1 MNSTT
6 IKIDGAKLRELL
18 ESKTGKTIY
27 QIATESGYSKNI
39 LSNAVREGY
48 ASSSVQN
55 IARLYGIAPDAYKIK
70 EPDPIK
76 EPAQISIDD
85 IETIKRDEL
94 KVLIKEAVTEVISKY
109 KFVFDYKNNAIYFTD
124 KEISEVIKEDG
135 VCKRQ

>member
-1 MNSTT
+1 MNKTK
-6 IKIDGAKLRELL
+6 IKIDGSKLRQLL
-18 ESKTGKTIY
+18 ESTTGKTIY

-76 EPAQISIDD
+76 EPSQISIDD
-85 IETIKRDEL
+85 IESIKRSELLELIKDAVRQAIREEL
-94 KVLIKEAVTEVISKY
+94 K
-109 KFVFDYKNNAIYFTD
+109 
-124 KEISEVIKEDG
+124 
-135 VCKRQ
+135 

>member
-1 MNSTT
+1 MNKTK
-6 IKIDGAKLRELL
+6 IKIDGSKLRQLL
-18 ESKTGKTIY
+18 ESTTGKTIY

-76 EPAQISIDD
+76 EPSQISIDD
-85 IETIKRDEL
+85 IETLKREEL
-94 KVLIKEAVTEVISKY
+94 KALIKEVIAEAFNDLFKDGGMVLTADGAFIKSKE
-109 KFVFDYKNNAIYFTD
+109 A
-124 KEISEVIKEDG
+124 
-135 VCKRQ
+135 

>member
-1 MNSTT
+1 MNKTK
-6 IKIDGAKLRELL
+6 IKIDGSKLRQLL
-18 ESKTGKTIY
+18 ESTTGKTIY

-76 EPAQISIDD
+76 EPSQISIDD

-94 KVLIKEAVTEVISKY
+94 KALIKEAVREVIVEALSPCVRVTGIDYDPINKRF
-109 KFVFDYKNNAIYFTD
+109 KLFVN
-124 KEISEVIKEDG
+124 EEDL
-135 VCKRQ
+135 K